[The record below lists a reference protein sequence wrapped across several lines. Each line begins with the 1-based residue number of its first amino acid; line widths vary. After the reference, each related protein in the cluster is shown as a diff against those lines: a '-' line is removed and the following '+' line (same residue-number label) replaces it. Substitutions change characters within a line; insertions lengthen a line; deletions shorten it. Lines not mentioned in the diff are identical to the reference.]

1 MLQPKRTKYRKVQKG
16 KMKGNSQRGHELSNG
31 MFGIKSVH
39 EDGMFLTSRQIE
51 AARIAATRFMKR
63 EGQLWIKIFPD
74 KPITK
79 KPLEV
84 RMGKGKGAVEYW
96 AAVVRPGRIMFEV
109 GGVPLSV
116 AKEALRLAAQ
126 KLPCKTK
133 FVVARDFEALLI
145 DIMKQKEIKDLS
157 AAELQEK
164 LNQTKKAYADLK
176 MAHAISPIENPLQIR
191 SVRRTV
197 ARLATEL
204 TKREL
209 Q

>member
-16 KMKGNSQRGHELSNG
+16 KMKGVSQRGTELSNG
-31 MFGIKSVH
+31 MFGIKSL
-39 EDGMFLTSRQIE
+39 DYSFITSRQIE

-96 AAVVRPGRIMFEV
+96 AAVVKPGRIMFEV
-109 GGVPLSV
+109 GGVPLAV

-126 KLPCKTK
+126 KLPVKTK
-133 FVVARDFEALLI
+133 FIIARDFEA
-145 DIMKQKEIKDLS
+145 
-157 AAELQEK
+157 
-164 LNQTKKAYADLK
+164 
-176 MAHAISPIENPLQIR
+176 
-191 SVRRTV
+191 
-197 ARLATEL
+197 
-204 TKREL
+204 
-209 Q
+209 